1 MCRQRIRRAACG
13 LLLAGLAT
21 ATAHAQYYGQPM
33 PPMHPMMPMA
43 PAVPPPGMV
52 GMPPPGGTAMP
63 GMGMGL
69 QHRGAGPLAAL
80 NLSTEQR
87 GQIAEIGNEFRA
99 KNVALMNKIGDQ
111 FGALRALFAAEP
123 PDAAAIGAAYGA
135 IFDLQRQAVEAAV
148 EQYNRQVAVLSDEQR
163 TLWQAMRKQM
173 LQWMMPPPSTP

>member
-1 MCRQRIRRAACG
+1 MRRQRIRRAACG
-13 LLLAGLAT
+13 LLLAGLAA
-21 ATAHAQYYGQPM
+21 ATAHAQYYGQPV
-33 PPMHPMMPMA
+33 PPMYPMMPMA

-52 GMPPPGGTAMP
+52 GVPTPGVPAMP

-80 NLSTEQR
+80 NLSAEQR
-87 GQIAEIGNEFRA
+87 EQIAAIGNEFWA
-99 KNVALMNKIGDQ
+99 KNVALMSKIGAR

-163 TLWQAMRKQM
+163 ALWQGMRKQM
-173 LQWMMPPPSTP
+173 LQWMMPPTSTP